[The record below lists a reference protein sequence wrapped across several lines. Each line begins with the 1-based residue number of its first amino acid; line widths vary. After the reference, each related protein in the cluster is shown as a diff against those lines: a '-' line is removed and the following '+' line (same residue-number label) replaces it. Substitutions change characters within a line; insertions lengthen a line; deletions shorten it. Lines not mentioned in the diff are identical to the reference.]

1 MATPQPTEQYVLL
14 VDLLG
19 FREAVLSWDDGRQ
32 NSIVELMRFIST
44 VRSEYVVRT
53 IQDERTMS
61 LGMKPTATTFS
72 DLAVISYPVE
82 PPFALPNDILGA
94 ADTIWRD
101 EVLRHMID
109 LVAQLAASALRLE
122 LLVRGGIC
130 RGKLVHNADF
140 ILGPALIEAYRLE
153 SQTAIYPRIIVSSS
167 LHEGDENL
175 FPSLLRVDQRDGLA
189 HLDYLPQLA
198 ALEGAKGLDGGAWR
212 AARLLDI
219 DSNKN
224 ATGPDGAA

>member
-1 MATPQPTEQYVLL
+1 
-14 VDLLG
+14 
-19 FREAVLSWDDGRQ
+19 
-32 NSIVELMRFIST
+32 
-44 VRSEYVVRT
+44 
-53 IQDERTMS
+53 
-61 LGMKPTATTFS
+61 MKPTATTFS

-109 LVAQLAASALRLE
+109 LVAQLAARALRLE

-130 RGKLVHNADF
+130 RGQLVHNADF

-198 ALEGAKGLDGGAWR
+198 ALEGAKGFDGGASWR

-219 DSNKN
+219 DSNIKRHR
-224 ATGPDGAA
+224 ARRRGLKRCSWFRCRPDVADKWEWFRQYFETGTLDYAASSDDPTRAPESN